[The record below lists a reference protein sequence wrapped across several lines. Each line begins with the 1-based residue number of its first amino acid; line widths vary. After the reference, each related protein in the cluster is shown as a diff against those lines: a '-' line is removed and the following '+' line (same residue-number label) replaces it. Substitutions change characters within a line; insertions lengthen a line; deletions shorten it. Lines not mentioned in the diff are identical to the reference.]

1 MAEQSK
7 WGAIKFLGKLY
18 IDRHRGKA
26 LDEPLLQRAVSII
39 RDQAPSRNKLKITIS
54 ATEKTIQPGT
64 NTPIAACLV
73 GADQNGD
80 VAIKTAILNILSLG
94 RIGHIMYY
102 VTAGLET
109 ELHSRT
115 VQPGWVPR
123 RGTQLS
129 LVSIGSRGSSVT
141 LNSLSSAQ
149 SGHSKRTLMSGL
161 SANTAEATSAGH
173 HLQPSFM
180 GPPTSVSQHALSVG
194 GVGNTVG
201 RGGTVWHKKA
211 DAKQASVPSRK
222 QGRSPSAWHGK
233 SAENAPA
240 LLRQPSLNLDD
251 YLSIVNI

>member
-1 MAEQSK
+1 M
-7 WGAIKFLGKLY
+7 
-18 IDRHRGKA
+18 
-26 LDEPLLQRAVSII
+26 
-39 RDQAPSRNKLKITIS
+39 
-54 ATEKTIQPGT
+54 
-64 NTPIAACLV
+64 
-73 GADQNGD
+73 
-80 VAIKTAILNILSLG
+80 NIC
-94 RIGHIMYY
+94 
-102 VTAGLET
+102 
-109 ELHSRT
+109 RT

-194 GVGNTVG
+194 GSKQPRQQQQQQAPLQHKQTTRAPLQGVGNTVG